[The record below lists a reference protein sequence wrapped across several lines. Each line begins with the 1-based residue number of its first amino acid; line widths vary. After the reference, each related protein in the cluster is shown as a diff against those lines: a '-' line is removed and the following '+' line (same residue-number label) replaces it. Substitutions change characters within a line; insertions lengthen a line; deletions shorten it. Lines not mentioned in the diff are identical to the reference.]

1 MAKGLSRTPAQRLG
15 VDAADS
21 LRLIAREEDE
31 TATHFVCRLLY
42 YNIVMLF
49 VPPGALIREAR
60 IADMLGISKTP
71 VHQGIALLEQMLLV
85 DVRPQSATHV
95 SRISYDL
102 LRQSAFMRLAIE
114 PTVFAQAAANISVED
129 VARLWQNVEQQR
141 QTGDVYRFIEL
152 DNEFHRIIYAAAG
165 KEYVWASLRR
175 VSSHYDRVRHMG
187 LLVGMDK
194 MSPDEHVQL
203 LQMTVFDRKVDATMF
218 EPLLRE
224 HLFHFVKFFD
234 ELTRAYPDHFDLNE
248 KGFSPDTLKRAGWL
262 L

>member
-1 MAKGLSRTPAQRLG
+1 MAKGPSRAPAQRLG

-21 LRLIAREEDE
+21 LRLIRREEDE
-31 TATHFVCRLLY
+31 TATHYVCRLLY

-49 VPPGALIREAR
+49 VPPGALIREAK

-71 VHQGIALLEQMLLV
+71 VHQAVALLEQVLLV

-102 LRQSAFMRLAIE
+102 LRQSSFMRFAIE
-114 PTVFAQAAANISVED
+114 PTVFAQAAAAISTED
-129 VARLWQNVEQQR
+129 VARLWENVEQQR

-152 DNEFHRIIYAAAG
+152 DNEFHRMVYAAAG
-165 KEYVWASLRR
+165 KEYVWASLSR

-187 LLVGMDK
+187 LLVGMDQ
-194 MSPDEHVQL
+194 MSPDEHVKL
-203 LQMTVFDRKVDATMF
+203 LQMLLFDRKLDAAAF
-218 EPLLRE
+218 EPVLQA

-234 ELTRAYPDHFDLNE
+234 ELTKAYPDHFDLNE
-248 KGFSPDTLKRAGWL
+248 KGFSPDSLRRAGWL